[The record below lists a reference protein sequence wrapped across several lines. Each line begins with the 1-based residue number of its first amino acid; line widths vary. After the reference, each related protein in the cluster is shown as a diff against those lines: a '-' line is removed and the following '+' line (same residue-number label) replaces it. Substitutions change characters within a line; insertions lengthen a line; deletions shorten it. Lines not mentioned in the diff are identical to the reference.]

1 MGRYPPLEPYAE
13 GLLDVG
19 DGNAV
24 HWETSGNP
32 NGKPAVV
39 LHGGPGSGSS
49 PRTRG
54 LFDPAAYRIVQLDQR
69 NCGRSTPH
77 AGEATIDLTHNTT
90 ANLVADIELLREH
103 LGIDGWLV
111 WGASWG
117 STLALAYAESH
128 PDRVTEAVLAGVT
141 TGRHEEFDW
150 VFRGG
155 VARLFPEQWERLLAA
170 VPEEYRDHDVVEA
183 FVRMLHDSDPAVRE
197 RAAGAWCL
205 WESATPAWPPKPG
218 LDERF
223 ADPVYALAFAR
234 IVTHYAQSC
243 GWLEDGALL
252 RGAAALAHIP
262 CVLVN
267 GRFDFQAP
275 IANAWMLHRAWPGA
289 ELVIVDDAGH
299 GFSDDLTDAMIR
311 ATDRFA
317 ARRD

>member
-1 MGRYPPLEPYAE
+1 MGRYPPIEPYAE
-13 GLLDVG
+13 GMLDVG

-32 NGKPAVV
+32 DGKPAVV

-54 LFDPAAYRIVQLDQR
+54 LFDPAAYRIVQFDQR

-77 AGEATIDLTHNTT
+77 AGGATIDLTHNTT

-117 STLALAYAESH
+117 STLALAYAEAH

-150 VFRGG
+150 IFRGG

-170 VPEEYRDHDVVEA
+170 VPDEYRDLDVVEA
-183 FVRMLHDSDPAVRE
+183 FVRLLHDSDAAVRAH
-197 RAAGAWCL
+197 AAEAWCL
-205 WESATPAWPPKPG
+205 WESATPAWPPTPG

-234 IVTHYAQSC
+234 IVTHYARSY
-243 GWLEDGALL
+243 GRLEDGALL
-252 RGAAALAHIP
+252 AGAAALAHIP

-275 IANAWMLHRAWPGA
+275 IANAWMLHRAWPRA

-299 GFSDDLTDAMIR
+299 GFSEDITDAMIR
-311 ATDRFA
+311 ALDRFA
-317 ARRD
+317 ATS

>member
-1 MGRYPPLEPYAE
+1 MGRYPAIEPYAE
-13 GLLDVG
+13 GMLDVG
-19 DGNAV
+19 DGDAV

-32 NGKPAVV
+32 DGKPAVV

-54 LFDPAAYRIVQLDQR
+54 LFDPAAYRIVQFDQR

-77 AGEATIDLTHNTT
+77 AGDATIDLTHNTT
-90 ANLVADIELLREH
+90 ANLVADIELLREQ

-117 STLALAYAESH
+117 STLALAYAEAH
-128 PDRVTEAVLAGVT
+128 PERVTEAVLAGVT

-170 VPEEYRDHDVVEA
+170 VPDEYRDVDVVEA
-183 FVRMLHDSDPAVRE
+183 FVRLLHDSDPAVRAH
-197 RAAGAWCL
+197 AAEAWCL
-205 WESATPAWPPKPG
+205 WESATPAWPPTPG

-234 IVTHYAQSC
+234 IVTHYAQSY
-243 GWLEDGALL
+243 GRLEDGALL
-252 RGAAALAHIP
+252 EGASALGHIP

-275 IANAWMLHRAWPGA
+275 IANAWALHRAWPGA

-299 GFSDDLTDAMIR
+299 GFSEDVTDAMIR
-311 ATDRFA
+311 ALDRFA
-317 ARRD
+317 ATR